1 MNVHPSAPT
10 DPDAFLRWNEGR
22 EGKRELVKGRVVEY
36 VINVTRAHV
45 RIVTRLLIELASKLD
60 PKRFEAYT
68 VDIGLKTPDGVR
80 YPDLVVD
87 VAGGDGKD
95 LAVTAP
101 VLVCEVLSPSSI
113 VRDTVEKQRDYT
125 GIPSLLSSFVAG
137 RTSGLALVA
146 HRRRLGRPGYDRRAR
161 RDHRCPGPVGCD
173 PSLVDLSELASRLS
187 GATCKSFLCTP
198 TGGSMRRRLFGC

>member
-87 VAGGDGKD
+87 VAGGDGRD

-125 GIPSLLSSFVAG
+125 GIPSVQSYLVLSQDEPRAWLWSRTDAGWAGPDMIEGLDGIIDVPALSVAIPLSSI
-137 RTSGLALVA
+137 
-146 HRRRLGRPGYDRRAR
+146 Y
-161 RDHRCPGPVGCD
+161 
-173 PSLVDLSELASRLS
+173 PS
-187 GATCKSFLCTP
+187 
-198 TGGSMRRRLFGC
+198 

>member
-10 DPDAFLRWNEGR
+10 DPDAFLRWNLGR
-22 EGKRELVKGRVVEY
+22 EGKRELVNGRVVEY

-60 PKRFEAYT
+60 PKRFEAYA

-113 VRDTVEKQRDYT
+113 VRDFVEKQRDYT
-125 GIPSLLSSFVAG
+125 GIPSLRSYLVLSQDEPRAWLWSRTDAGWAGPDTIEGLDGIIDVPALSVAIPLSSIYP
-137 RTSGLALVA
+137 SQ
-146 HRRRLGRPGYDRRAR
+146 RRA
-161 RDHRCPGPVGCD
+161 
-173 PSLVDLSELASRLS
+173 
-187 GATCKSFLCTP
+187 
-198 TGGSMRRRLFGC
+198 

>member
-125 GIPSLLSSFVAG
+125 GIPSVRSYLVLSQDEPRAWLWSRTDAGWAGPDMIEGLDGIIDVPALSVAIPLSSI
-137 RTSGLALVA
+137 
-146 HRRRLGRPGYDRRAR
+146 Y
-161 RDHRCPGPVGCD
+161 
-173 PSLVDLSELASRLS
+173 PS
-187 GATCKSFLCTP
+187 
-198 TGGSMRRRLFGC
+198 

>member
-125 GIPSLLSSFVAG
+125 GIPSVQSYLVLSQDEPRAWLWSRTDAGWAGPDMIEGLDGIIDVPALSVAIPLSSI
-137 RTSGLALVA
+137 
-146 HRRRLGRPGYDRRAR
+146 Y
-161 RDHRCPGPVGCD
+161 
-173 PSLVDLSELASRLS
+173 PS
-187 GATCKSFLCTP
+187 
-198 TGGSMRRRLFGC
+198 